1 MTTDILLDPNEW
13 EAPTGPLANLAA
25 EAVAAERLL
34 ALDPRARWFGGNG
47 RGADVKSRT
56 LRVDAKRVTVHQVDG
71 SCVVRLVRRDGV
83 PFDPAVVDVLC
94 LVHMVRHSLNFASQF
109 SIGPLSCFSQF
120 SKGLDHR
127 AAPAG
132 TTKRL
137 AILRLAVGAPRPVGT
152 AVCMPGPVV
161 RKRPCLSS

>member
-34 ALDPRARWFGGNG
+34 ALDPSARWFGDNE
-47 RGADVKSRT
+47 RSANVKSRT
-56 LRVDAKRVTVHQVDG
+56 LRVDATRVTVHQVGG

-94 LVHMVRHSLNFASQF
+94 LVHMVDDVGAAVVGVDGAVSLAYE
-109 SIGPLSCFSQF
+109 G
-120 SKGLDHR
+120 R
-127 AAPAG
+127 AADVWWVPVDEMN
-132 TTKRL
+132 
-137 AILRLAVGAPRPVGT
+137 AILGEFDPGSFRHVDIDRTRLDAVADPQAT
-152 AVCMPGPVV
+152 
-161 RKRPCLSS
+161 S